1 MQHYNI
7 INQQYNIDLPDDE
20 PFYFNIKEDSDLKSM
35 KDFKPIGK
43 DSNKLKVLGST
54 EKWGDHMLLLSNIPK
69 KGICTHS
76 LAYSNSQNLCWFGPN
91 YSRKSTKF
99 FTKTKRGRKAGVEP
113 KAKKALKK

>member
-1 MQHYNI
+1 
-7 INQQYNIDLPDDE
+7 
-20 PFYFNIKEDSDLKSM
+20 M

-43 DSNKLKVLGST
+43 DSNKLKVIGST
-54 EKWGDHMLLLSNIPK
+54 EKWGDHIIDIQKKSCSCPLYLK

-76 LAYSNSQNLCWFGPN
+76 LAYSNLQNLCWFGPN